1 MCSCVLSKPMDFV
14 DVYIKSL
21 EEFNKNGEIV
31 G

>member
-1 MCSCVLSKPMDFV
+1 MWCVLSNTNGFV

-21 EEFNKNGEIV
+21 EEFNRDGEIV